1 MKRYAVTIVVLVVTT
16 ALLAATA
23 VVPEKQKEPTV
34 PKKKTVLWNGKDFT
48 DWKLFVRDPDH
59 DVTKTWS
66 VKDGVIRCEGRP
78 AGYMR
83 TEADYANYLFHVEW
97 RWPGNGGNNGALVH
111 MSGQDKVWPKSL
123 ECQLHSGNAGDF
135 WLIGEGPRYLEN
147 IETREHAKGGDRVRG
162 RRVIKLKKSSEKP
175 LGQWN
180 AYDIICKD
188 DWVVVLVNGVLQN
201 VATRCSIT
209 SGKICLQSE
218 GTPIEFRNIYIEPL
232 E

>member
-1 MKRYAVTIVVLVVTT
+1 MALVLMTILLTVTLW
-16 ALLAATA
+16 ATETDNK
-23 VVPEKQKEPTV
+23 PIV
-34 PKKKTVLWNGKDFT
+34 PKEKTMLWNGRDF
-48 DWKLFVRDPDH
+48 DGWKLYTREAGH

-66 VKDGVIRCEGRP
+66 IENGVICCEGKP

-83 TEADYANYLFHVEW
+83 TEKDYADYLFHVEW
-97 RWPGNGGNNGALVH
+97 RWPEKGGNNGVLVH
-111 MSGQDKVWPKSL
+111 MSEPDVVWPKSL

-135 WLIGEGPRYLEN
+135 WVIGGLE
-147 IETREHAKGGDRVRG
+147 TAEHAKGDARVKG
-162 RRVIKLKKSSEKP
+162 RRTIKLKDSSEKP

-180 AYDIICKD
+180 SYDIICKD

-201 VATRCSIT
+201 VGTKCSEK

-218 GTPIEFRNIYIEPL
+218 GTPIEYRNVYIEPL

>member
-1 MKRYAVTIVVLVVTT
+1 MKRYATAIALVVITILLTVTIE
-16 ALLAATA
+16 AE
-23 VVPEKQKEPTV
+23 EKDTKPIV
-34 PKKKTVLWNGKDFT
+34 PKGKTMLWNGKDFAG
-48 DWKLFVRDPDH
+48 WKLYTRELEH

-66 VKDGVIRCEGRP
+66 IKNGMIRCEGKP

-83 TEADYANYLFHVEW
+83 TEKDYADYLFHVEW
-97 RWPGNGGNNGALVH
+97 RWPEEDGNNGVLVH
-111 MSGQDKVWPKSL
+111 MSEPDVVWPKSL

-135 WLIGEGPRYLEN
+135 WVIGGLE
-147 IETREHAKGGDRVRG
+147 TAEHAKGGKRVKG
-162 RRVIKLKKSSEKP
+162 RRTIKLKDSSEKP
-175 LGQWN
+175 MGQWN

-201 VATRCSIT
+201 VGTKCSDK

-218 GTPIEFRNIYIEPL
+218 GAPIEYRNVYIEPL